1 MRGKLRDK
9 RAPKRD
15 VFKRETVDRKRSVR
29 HNTRVA
35 PWFNQ
40 EELDEQEDEL
50 LDESNEEDAE
60 EETVITILPQPQP
73 QKK

>member
-9 RAPKRD
+9 RAVKRD
-15 VFKRETVDRKRSVR
+15 VLKREVIERKRPAK
-29 HNTRVA
+29 HDTRSA
-35 PWFNQ
+35 PWLNQ
-40 EELDEQEDEL
+40 DVDEQDDEL
-50 LDESNEEDAE
+50 LEDEGT

>member
-9 RAPKRD
+9 RATKRD
-15 VFKRETVDRKRSVR
+15 VLKREIVDRKRPAK
-29 HNTRVA
+29 HNTRLA
-35 PWFNQ
+35 PWLNQ
-40 EELDEQEDEL
+40 EIDEQEDEL
-50 LDESNEEDAE
+50 LEEDTE

>member
-15 VFKRETVDRKRSVR
+15 VFKRETADRKRSVK
-29 HNTRVA
+29 HTTRVA
-35 PWFNQ
+35 PWLNQ
-40 EELDEQEDEL
+40 EFDEQEDEL
-50 LDESNEEDAE
+50 LDELSEENAE

-73 QKK
+73 QTK